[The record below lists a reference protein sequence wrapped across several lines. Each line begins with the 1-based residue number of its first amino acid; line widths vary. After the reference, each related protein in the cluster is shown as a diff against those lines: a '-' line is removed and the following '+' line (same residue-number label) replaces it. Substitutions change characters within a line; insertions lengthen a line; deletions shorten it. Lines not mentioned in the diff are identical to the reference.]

1 METGTK
7 NAKPKVVDQ
16 VWHDPKTAEAAA
28 RKDGGELWRG
38 HVIITFGKYAGKSFR
53 WLLESDVGYV
63 KWLLVQF
70 IQRGE
75 VYPLLKWE
83 KQTLLDYT
91 KDFAPVMCH
100 VHSEMKVS
108 IFILL
113 CDL

>member
-1 METGTK
+1 MVENYG
-7 NAKPKVVDQ
+7 
-16 VWHDPKTAEAAA
+16 EATSSLPSGNMQASHL
-28 RKDGGELWRG
+28 GGYW
-38 HVIITFGKYAGKSFR
+38 
-53 WLLESDVGYV
+53 ESDVGYV